1 MFGQAFAF
9 VQASAG
15 RRAHSAGMKTRKV
28 LVLIVPAALLL
39 GVAAFLQ
46 TATSA
51 AEGRQAPRFDWLS
64 GQWCGESDGES
75 LEEFWLPSKGN
86 LALGVGRTIKGGI
99 TTSHEFLRIQ
109 TRDGA
114 TRLTALHNGQSPTA
128 FALTASG
135 ADWARFENPEHDF
148 PKRIE
153 YRRVATGLHAEI
165 AGPGDDGKETVIPFE
180 FRRCVD

>member
-1 MFGQAFAF
+1 MN
-9 VQASAG
+9 
-15 RRAHSAGMKTRKV
+15 TRKTLFLAGPAV
-28 LVLIVPAALLL
+28 LVL
-39 GVAAFLQ
+39 GVAALVHS
-46 TATSA
+46 ATPA
-51 AEGRQAPRFDWLS
+51 ADGPPAPRFDWLS

-109 TRDGA
+109 TRNGA
-114 TRLTALHNGQSPTA
+114 TSLTALHNGQSPTA
-128 FALTASG
+128 FKLTASG

-153 YRRVATGLHAEI
+153 YRRVASGLHAEI